1 MSITVVSV
9 AGDPSAKDLEKL
21 FSLGWLSSQ
30 GSQSR
35 SSWSHSGLKT
45 KRGSLKQEKRRSGD
59 RKSLF
64 DSPHTHKKD
73 NLSKPLETKDSK
85 SSRIKESEPAAED
98 TSDAKTQNPE
108 ISPELQFP
116 KVVQEGIT
124 VKLHK
129 TESRKAPRR
138 EHEHEALAR
147 RKRDNDHEQEERRRR
162 RRSDVT
168 ESFNSQVK
176 NRFGSKQL
184 EKTVSIRLVDIRNS
198 DTDDYFIDERMTKRV
213 SLDVNTKLNR
223 AGELSDAA
231 NANKANGWLRRAQTD
246 GSHTTSRHVS
256 GHLRS
261 WGKFRIPK
269 RSERPLTMK
278 EQEEEEEEVEV
289 EEHRKPLL
297 RPLTNTPEPSYPR
310 TRLRTG
316 TESDGYAS
324 DSKPG
329 DGEMEPCLKR
339 CHSHQLRGDSS
350 LGRRYGSDIIRRGVL
365 AS

>member
-1 MSITVVSV
+1 MSV

-30 GSQSR
+30 GSQAR
-35 SSWSHSGLKT
+35 SSWSRSGLKT
-45 KRGSLKQEKRRSGD
+45 KRGSLKQEKRKSSD
-59 RKSLF
+59 RRGLS

-73 NLSKPLETKDSK
+73 NLSRPLETKDGK
-85 SSRIKESEPAAED
+85 SSRIKESAPVEA
-98 TSDAKTQNPE
+98 THDAKIQNSE
-108 ISPELQFP
+108 ISPEIQKP
-116 KVVQEGIT
+116 QVVQETIT

-129 TESRKAPRR
+129 LESRKGLRR
-138 EHEHEALAR
+138 EAPGGEHEALAR
-147 RKRDNDHEQEERRRR
+147 RKRDNDHEQEERRRK

-168 ESFNSQVK
+168 ESFPSQVK

-198 DTDDYFIDERMTKRV
+198 DTDDYFIDEGMTKRSPA
-213 SLDVNTKLNR
+213 SLDGTTNTKLNR
-223 AGELSDAA
+223 AGVVSDAA
-231 NANKANGWLRRAQTD
+231 TKANGWLKKTHAN
-246 GSHTTSRHVS
+246 GSHAPNRPVG
-256 GHLRS
+256 GHLKG

-269 RSERPLTMK
+269 RSEKPLTATTK
-278 EQEEEEEEVEV
+278 EQQQEEER
-289 EEHRKPLL
+289 RKPLL

-316 TESDGYAS
+316 TENDGYAS

-329 DGEMEPCLKR
+329 DGEMDPCLKR